1 MRCTVRLIPNF
12 DISPDNLDVDK
23 YQVRKTKRTENEL
36 KRLKNLIEVQG
47 QVEPIQILKQNNKY
61 FLMAGAGRVHCLR
74 ELGMT
79 AKALVYEG
87 LSHDDIIKI
96 AIGTNEGR
104 VEMSAWDRIVS
115 IGEYVDSND
124 NIDPDDFD
132 DMSSLVG
139 IFGRS
144 TNNIVRDYDLWKF
157 YSEIDGFVDLFNE
170 RNVPLYVL
178 VTVDEILNPYK
189 EDITSY
195 DTVVEILKNIVKP
208 NLTAKQFTNMFVK
221 EITEFLITVKK
232 KQTVKQTVYINN
244 GMTVQ
249 ELNDVEKYTRTKL
262 LQKTYS
268 EKKECDDTIVQK
280 CEKVMNTLLKQ
291 CEHLLEIMNRLK
303 KLPYKDKLSSDY
315 MLKLSKL
322 ITKINQT
329 GIKLL

>member
-208 NLTAKQFTNMFVK
+208 SLTAKQFTNMFVK

>member
-12 DISPDNLDVDK
+12 DISPENLDIDK
-23 YQVRKTKRTENEL
+23 YQVRKTKRTELEL
-36 KRLKNLIEVQG
+36 KRLKNMIEVQG
-47 QVEPIQILKQNNKY
+47 QVEPIQIVKQNDKY
-61 FLMAGAGRVHCLR
+61 FLMAGAGRVQCLR

-87 LSHDDIIKI
+87 ISHDDILKI

-104 VEMSAWDRIVS
+104 VEMSAWDRMVS
-115 IGEYVDSND
+115 IGEYVDSNN
-124 NIDPDDFD
+124 NIDPQDFH

-144 TNNIVRDYDLWKF
+144 TNNIIRDYDLWKF
-157 YSEIDGFVDLFNE
+157 YSEIDGFVELFNE

-195 DTVVEILKNIVKP
+195 DTVIDILKKIIKP
-208 NLTAKQFTNMFVK
+208 AMSAKQFTNVFVK
-221 EITEFLITVKK
+221 EITEFLITIKK
-232 KQTVKQTVYINN
+232 KQSVKQNVYIND
-244 GMTVQ
+244 GMNAQ
-249 ELNDVEKYTRTKL
+249 ELSDVEKFTRTKL
-262 LQKTYS
+262 MQKTYS
-268 EKKECDDTIVQK
+268 EKQVYDDNIVKK
-280 CEKVMNTLLKQ
+280 CETVMNTLLKQ
-291 CEHLLEIMNRLK
+291 CEHILEIMNRLK